1 VYTDGKMLLPSS
13 GKRPLVRQSENAIAP
28 PDHSDTEGIQLA
40 ACSKRVYAIS
50 TILQEGRMKNARLRE
65 RIIAIG
71 LPIFWV
77 EGGVHW
83 LETKV
88 FPPIRP
94 RSSNS
99 FTKIRKSAHLN

>member
-1 VYTDGKMLLPSS
+1 
-13 GKRPLVRQSENAIAP
+13 
-28 PDHSDTEGIQLA
+28 
-40 ACSKRVYAIS
+40 
-50 TILQEGRMKNARLRE
+50 MKNARLRE